1 VVPPPLPALV
11 HHRQSWACVKLFH
24 RVFTCQQVPYKKT
37 YTKIHTRQRICCLP
51 AHHLHPPAC
60 MASAPKTWL
69 SDFAVTYNAANDAF
83 QFTFVDPAIG
93 TLYVS
98 RVGFSV
104 RWLPQLLA
112 TAATYF
118 SRPSFE
124 TVQYD
129 GVTVDAARCTA
140 PVAATPQLLH
150 AAILALY
157 VPVST
162 TPQELQSFRH
172 GSTPELLKTGNPDPS
187 YIEKWATSP
196 MSDWDY
202 EYNSAGAFSFP
213 DNQSKVINE
222 DGVYDFTVCV
232 ATRGNSS
239 LRGINLF
246 LDTSNGSSMGS
257 QPPNPALGSCHQSA
271 FQPTWGGAPT
281 LQCATLTGR
290 AEFVA
295 GTILRVAYVVEDDVE
310 TIADYTFWSM
320 KLDPLVING
329 GAQGPPGAAGAP
341 GTDGADG
348 VVQTVTAV
356 YPLVASGTA
365 ADRVIE
371 HSPVGGGPITITN
384 PYQITFDQFGH
395 RTASTTM
402 AAPFNNIQSTSQIT
416 LTSGG
421 ALPTRTLTATHAT
434 NFVGAGTFTNV
445 ASLST
450 NSTGHVT
457 GAVSGQPPEILANK
471 NQPNGYAGLGPLG
484 KIAASQ
490 LPALVVTDTYIVGP
504 QADLVTLTAAEKG
517 DIGIVTADPD
527 NTLEGAWILQADPY
541 STLSNWVRLLPPGA
555 GILYTV
561 NGKIGP
567 NAILGADDITTGTL
581 PIAQLPALSVTG
593 DVTGTGVAGT
603 GSIPTTLT
611 PTGVGAVT
619 VTNADLTIGADGRI
633 YAASNGSTGAAGT
646 MLRSFYGP
654 TDNFSNPPPA
664 TVIPFT
670 FTATRETGTR
680 TYTGAE
686 VASGLHIRFTSQIDA
701 GTSPSIVLYVEYNGG
716 FLPLATLDSSATQ
729 GMSIDADI
737 WTSTDDNTTV
747 TNQALWTSAVRY
759 SVNNIINGTARLIS
773 QGPVHYTTTIAA
785 VAATSYTFTPQ
796 ILWTTSSGATAGTSK
811 GYMTIDR
818 Y

>member
-1 VVPPPLPALV
+1 
-11 HHRQSWACVKLFH
+11 
-24 RVFTCQQVPYKKT
+24 
-37 YTKIHTRQRICCLP
+37 
-51 AHHLHPPAC
+51 

-150 AAILALY
+150 TAILALY

-172 GSTPELLKTGNPDPS
+172 GSTPEVLKVSNPDPS
-187 YIEKWATSP
+187 YLEKWSTSP
-196 MSDWDY
+196 ISDWDY
-202 EYNSAGAFSFP
+202 EYNSEGVFSFP
-213 DNQSKVINE
+213 DNSSVLIKR
-222 DGVYDFTVCV
+222 DGVYDFAVSV
-232 ATRGNSS
+232 ATRGNNS
-239 LRGINLF
+239 LHGVNIF

-329 GAQGPPGAAGAP
+329 GAQGPPDAAGAP

-371 HSPVGGGPITITN
+371 HSPVSGGPITITN

-402 AAPFNNIQSTSQIT
+402 AAPFNNIQSTSQII

-490 LPALVVTDTYIVGP
+490 IPAFAVTSTYQVAT
-504 QADLVTLTAAEKG
+504 QADLTTLTLAEEG
-517 DIGIVTADPD
+517 DVGIVYSDP
-527 NTLEGAWILQADPY
+527 NPLLIGSYILAADPY
-541 STLSNWVRLLPPGA
+541 TTLTNWVRLLPPGA
-555 GILYTV
+555 AVIYTV
-561 NGKIGP
+561 NGQIGP
-567 NAILGADDITTGTL
+567 NAIVGADDITTGTL

-646 MLRSFYGP
+646 MQRSFYGVGSV
-654 TDNFSNPPPA
+654 TAPA
-664 TVIPFT
+664 PLTIVPFVFPAHVANGSMT
-670 FTATRETGTR
+670 FL
-680 TYTGAE
+680 GADVE
-686 VASGLHIRFTSQIDA
+686 HGLHIKLVAEINPGTANQIDFYMDYGGSLYLLCSTA
-701 GTSPSIVLYVEYNGG
+701 SVGTSVVN
-716 FLPLATLDSSATQ
+716 

-737 WTSTDDNTTV
+737 WTSTNDNTAV
-747 TNQALWTSAVRY
+747 TNLAFWTSIARY
-759 SVNNIINGTARLIS
+759 SLNTGTTGGTLLIT
-773 QGPVHYTTTIAA
+773 QGAKLNTFVVPAGALTN
-785 VAATSYTFTPQ
+785 YTFTPQ
-796 ILWTTSSGATAGTSK
+796 IWFQPTTGALAGVSK
-811 GYMTIDR
+811 CYMTIDR